1 MSTVSVIIPNYNH
14 ARFLRRRVESVLR
27 QTFQDFELI
36 LLDDCSTDDSRS
48 ILSKYADDPR
58 VRMEFNV
65 KNSGSTFKQ
74 WNKGVGMARG
84 EYVWIAESDDYADE
98 RLLEKLVVRLDS
110 EPNVVFSYCRSW
122 RVSADGGISG
132 FLDSYL
138 TDLDTQRWTADFWAD
153 GREECQNYLV
163 HRNTVPNASAVLFRR
178 EVYERVGGAD
188 ESLVLCGDWKLWAA
202 MALTGRIA
210 YLGEPLNYNRFH
222 DASVRAKS
230 QRLGVDAA
238 EYLEVIRWI
247 LQRVTPSEAARR
259 KLCEDV
265 SSLWAPLVLMRH
277 IPLSR
282 RWAIL
287 ENARAID
294 RHALRKLVRHALAA
308 LLMTNRSV
316 LANAWLKAA
325 GIHYRQG
332 RRGKAMVSAGRAVMV
347 RPIVAG
353 RPVKRAFTRLAAALK
368 GYLARLIHEE

>member
-14 ARFLRRRVESVLR
+14 ARFLPRRIESVLH
-27 QTFQDFELI
+27 QTYQDFELI

-163 HRNTVPNASAVLFRR
+163 QRNTVANASAVLFRR
-178 EVYERVGGAD
+178 EVYEQVGGAD

-247 LQRVTPSEAARR
+247 LQRVTPSEAARK

-265 SSLWAPLVLMRH
+265 SSLWAPAVLTRH

-294 RHALRKLVRHALAA
+294 RHALRKLVRPALAD
-308 LLMTNRSV
+308 LRMTLSRRYHSLRVGSSKSSPEETRS
-316 LANAWLKAA
+316 
-325 GIHYRQG
+325 QG
-332 RRGKAMVSAGRAVMV
+332 ESKSSKLT
-347 RPIVAG
+347 P
-353 RPVKRAFTRLAAALK
+353 
-368 GYLARLIHEE
+368 

>member
-1 MSTVSVIIPNYNH
+1 MVKVSVIIPNYNH
-14 ARFLRRRVESVLR
+14 ARFLRRRIESVLC
-27 QTFQDFELI
+27 QTYQDFELI

-48 ILSKYADDPR
+48 MLSAYAEDPR
-58 VRMEFNV
+58 VRMEFNE

-74 WNKGVGMARG
+74 WNKGVRLARG

-98 RLLEKLVVRLDS
+98 RLLEKLVARLDS
-110 EPNVVFSYCRSW
+110 EPSAVFSYCRSW
-122 RVSADGGISG
+122 LVSADGEISG

-163 HRNTVPNASAVLFRR
+163 HRNTVANASAVLFRR

-188 ESLVLCGDWKLWAA
+188 ESLVLSGDWKLWVA

-210 YLGEPLNYNRFH
+210 YLGEPLNYYRFH
-222 DASVRAKS
+222 DTSVRAKS
-230 QRLGVDAA
+230 QQLGVYTT
-238 EYLEVIRWI
+238 EYLETIRWI

-265 SSLWAPLVLMRH
+265 SSLWAPAVLTSH

-294 RHALRKLVRHALAA
+294 RHALRKLVRPALAA
-308 LLMTNRSV
+308 LRMTLSRRYHSLRVGSSMSSAEGTRS
-316 LANAWLKAA
+316 
-325 GIHYRQG
+325 QG
-332 RRGKAMVSAGRAVMV
+332 ESKSS
-347 RPIVAG
+347 
-353 RPVKRAFTRLAAALK
+353 KLTT
-368 GYLARLIHEE
+368 

>member
-1 MSTVSVIIPNYNH
+1 MPKVSIVVPNYNH
-14 ARFLRRRVESVLR
+14 ARFLRRRIESVLC
-27 QTFQDFELI
+27 QTYQDFELI

-58 VRMEFNV
+58 IRMMFNE

-110 EPNVVFSYCRSW
+110 EPSAVFSYCRSW
-122 RVSADGGISG
+122 RVSADGEISG

-188 ESLVLCGDWKLWAA
+188 ESLVLGGDWKLWAA

-222 DASVRAKS
+222 DTSVRAES
-230 QRLGVDAA
+230 QRLGVYTA
-238 EYLEVIRWI
+238 EYLEVTRWI

-265 SSLWAPLVLMRH
+265 SSLWAPAVLTRH

-294 RHALRKLVRHALAA
+294 RHVLRKLVRLALAA
-308 LLMTNRSV
+308 LRMTLFRRYHLLRVGSSKSSAEETRS
-316 LANAWLKAA
+316 
-325 GIHYRQG
+325 Q
-332 RRGKAMVSAGRAVMV
+332 
-347 RPIVAG
+347 
-353 RPVKRAFTRLAAALK
+353 
-368 GYLARLIHEE
+368 E